1 MKVKSDITGTYNN
14 RINKMFQIAARVLLT
29 FNNVKHVKHF
39 DDVKYLSLTVVTAL
53 ILRKGCKLFHKV
65 FFENVILLNHI
76 AFMFL
81 VTFAEWK
88 ICCGHHCMKS
98 VRTQSFSGLYFPALG
113 LNTER

>member
-53 ILRKGCKLFHKV
+53 IL
-65 FFENVILLNHI
+65 
-76 AFMFL
+76 
-81 VTFAEWK
+81 
-88 ICCGHHCMKS
+88 
-98 VRTQSFSGLYFPALG
+98 
-113 LNTER
+113 